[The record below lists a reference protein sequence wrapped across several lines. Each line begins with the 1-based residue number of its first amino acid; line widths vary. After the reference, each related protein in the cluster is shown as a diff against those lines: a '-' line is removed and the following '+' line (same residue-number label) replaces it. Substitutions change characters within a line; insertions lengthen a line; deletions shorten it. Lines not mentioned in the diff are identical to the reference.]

1 MKLSTLCT
9 VCIFSHL
16 EQLVYITYFK
26 RSILILSAYISNKC
40 VAPRV
45 SGYWCRATTA
55 VYLESL
61 PLFFR
66 GFKYNNGRH
75 PGRTNG
81 ASISCPPGPA
91 HNALI
96 PLRGQKTICLFDVEK
111 RSLDYIVYILINTDR
126 DKNLAFSFKID
137 NSRLHF

>member
-1 MKLSTLCT
+1 M
-9 VCIFSHL
+9 FS
-16 EQLVYITYFK
+16 ITYFT
-26 RSILILSAYISNKC
+26 RSTFILSAYISNKG

-45 SGYWCRATTA
+45 SGYWCRAATA

-66 GFKYNNGRH
+66 GFKYHNGRH

-81 ASISCPPGPA
+81 ASISGPPCPA

-96 PLRGQKTICLFDVEK
+96 ALRGKKRICLSDVEK
-111 RSLDYIVYILINTDR
+111 RSMAYIVYILINTDR
-126 DKNLAFSFKID
+126 DKDLAFSFKID